1 MKFIKKCIKRLKL
14 FVLYFVR
21 IVFAKDHFKVPFF
34 RKLQSNIFGGFLADQ
49 YALYDLKHNDKNEY
63 LSEFDWYKSRYI
75 NEPFDFML
83 NNKVV
88 CNLVLQQYVR
98 VAKTYAVKNKGYI
111 TSEDDLCTTYDEIYD
126 LLKKEGQLLVKPFGR
141 GKGIGVYLFKFEND
155 TAYIGVEK
163 STKEEIIGILKDNDN
178 WMLCEYIKQH
188 AYASQLYDKTTN
200 TIRMI
205 TLRDPKTNKIKIFF
219 AVQRIGTAAT
229 IPVDNG
235 SKGALVCKI
244 DLETG
249 ELSHAKTLHTHD
261 VFDVHPDSGAQ
272 ITGTRVA
279 NWQQIKTQIL
289 NLANKLSFMN
299 FVAWDILV
307 TEDGMC
313 IIEANTSSGV
323 NIIQLWGGQR
333 QHELGNFYRHHKVI
347 KK

>member
-1 MKFIKKCIKRLKL
+1 MKFVKSCFKKLKL
-14 FVLYFVR
+14 IVLYFRR
-21 IVFAKDHFKVPFF
+21 ILFVKNHFKVPFF
-34 RKLQSNIFGGFLADQ
+34 KKLKANFGGGYLADQ
-49 YALYDLKHNDKNEY
+49 YALYDFDHNDKNEY

-75 NEPFDFML
+75 NEPFDFMM

-88 CNLVLQQYVR
+88 CNLVLGQYVR
-98 VAKTYAVKNKGYI
+98 VAQTYAVKNKGLL
-111 TSEDDLCTTYDEIYD
+111 TSQDDEYTTYDEIYD
-126 LLKKEGQLLVKPFGR
+126 LLKEKGSLIVKPYGK
-141 GKGIGVYLFKFEND
+141 GKGIGVYQFRYADGKTYVGADESSKQEV
-155 TAYIGVEK
+155 I
-163 STKEEIIGILKDNDN
+163 SILKNSDD

-188 AYASQLYDKTTN
+188 HYSSDIYDKTAN
-200 TIRMI
+200 TIRLI

-219 AVQRIGTAAT
+219 AVQRIGTSKT

-235 SKGALVCKI
+235 SKGALVSKI

-249 ELSHAKTLHTHD
+249 ELSEARTLHNHN
-261 VFDVHPDSGAQ
+261 VYERHPDSGAQ
-272 ITGTRVA
+272 IKGAVVA
-279 NWQQIKTQIL
+279 NWDIIKRDIL
-289 NLANKLSFMN
+289 ALANKVSFMN

-333 QHELGNFYRHHKVI
+333 QDELGDFYRYHKVI